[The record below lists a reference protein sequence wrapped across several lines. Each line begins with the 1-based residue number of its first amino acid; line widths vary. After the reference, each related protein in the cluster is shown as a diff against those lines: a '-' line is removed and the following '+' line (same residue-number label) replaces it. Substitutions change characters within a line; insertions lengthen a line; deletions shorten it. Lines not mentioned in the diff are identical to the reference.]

1 MVSRVQRV
9 ELLVPTVDK
18 KSYNR
23 IIGKTLE
30 VTTNPALINTHRT
43 EGKRVIFF
51 NTSKELCEADHK
63 AWLAERR
70 SDGTRIV
77 PCARDEDQRLRF
89 AIQQVDE
96 VRSGK
101 MRARDWLWKFGN
113 LSSDD
118 AALDAEFRVVHDAIR
133 GGQL

>member
-23 IIGKTLE
+23 IIGMQL
-30 VTTNPALINTHRT
+30 VATNDPALIGKNKT
-43 EGKRVIFF
+43 EGKRVTFY
-51 NTSKELCEADHK
+51 NLTKKMAHEDQQL
-63 AWLAERR
+63 WLTQQEINGAM
-70 SDGTRIV
+70 IV
-77 PCARDEDQRLRF
+77 PCSVDPDQHLRF
-89 AIQQVDE
+89 AIQQADD
-96 VRSGK
+96 VRTGK
-101 MRARDWLWKFGN
+101 MRARAWCWKFGN

-118 AALDAEFRVVHDAIR
+118 AALDAEFCTVRDAIR